1 MNIFQIIKIIVDD
14 FFNFRYNCE
23 DPNCYFDLAR
33 LKGVKYITWRDDKKL
48 TSVKDV
54 SSKMCHLC

>member
-1 MNIFQIIKIIVDD
+1 MNIFQIIKIIVAV
-14 FFNFRYNCE
+14 FFYFRYNCE

-54 SSKMCHLC
+54 SSKMCHLR